1 MKTDG
6 IGIKKAIILKA
17 VGELAKRMSL
27 PVITDKIRI
36 KSSSDIANIFMQEL
50 RFEKKE
56 IVKVILLNSNNIIKK
71 VVDVASGNTN
81 KVTFDIKQVLS
92 EPVKLEIPKI
102 ILIHNHPS
110 GNPNPSNEDIIV
122 TKKVKEAASLM
133 GIVLLDHIIIGDGEY
148 KSIM

>member
-1 MKTDG
+1 M
-6 IGIKKAIILKA
+6 
-17 VGELAKRMSL
+17 
-27 PVITDKIRI
+27 
-36 KSSSDIANIFMQEL
+36 
-50 RFEKKE
+50 
-56 IVKVILLNSNNIIKK
+56 
-71 VVDVASGNTN
+71 ASGNTN